1 MQPVESTGVH
11 YHQLNINAERI
22 ECTVSGKT
30 CSLQIYIASF
40 NSSNQPNIPHRKP
53 AIKNYLLTNFRKL
66 YDVSFSKSNKVEMQ
80 YFNFSHTGEVMLAMR
95 ARGIYGEIHNINLYY
110 YYCQETTVD
119 SMKFVRTNAPST
131 GTKPVVA
138 SCINN
143 ATSKLNGNS
152 FKGWCW
158 FNGTWNFP
166 KDAKCFCKRGYE
178 ALETRCICK

>member
-1 MQPVESTGVH
+1 M
-11 YHQLNINAERI
+11 
-22 ECTVSGKT
+22 SGKT

-40 NSSNQPNIPHRKP
+40 NSSNQPNIPHREL

-80 YFNFSHTGEVMLAMR
+80 YILIFLILVKENESNAMR
-95 ARGIYGEIHNINLYY
+95 AGGIYGEIHNINLYY
-110 YYCQETTVD
+110 YYCQETIVD
-119 SMKFVRTNAPST
+119 SAKFVRANVPST

-143 ATSKLNGNS
+143 ATSKLNGSS
-152 FKGWCW
+152 FKAWCW

-178 ALETRCICK
+178 ALETGCICK